1 MKNTKLEICN
11 KCWGTGHVHGGDEN
25 STWSKSC
32 EDCRGLGFVR
42 VPKTN
47 ADRIRAMTD
56 EELAAHLVDIGF
68 DCHLCSEHRRLDN
81 EPLLRNEKCDEKCEK
96 HCLDWLHQPAEG
108 DA

>member
-1 MKNTKLEICN
+1 MSVCDTCKHE
-11 KCWGTGHVHGGDEN
+11 KCFHRSSLNVGCSNYV
-25 STWSKSC
+25 K
-32 EDCRGLGFVR
+32 
-42 VPKTN
+42 KAQTN

-56 EELAAHLVDIGF
+56 EELAAYLVDIGF

-96 HCLDWLHQPAEG
+96 HCLDWLKQPEEG